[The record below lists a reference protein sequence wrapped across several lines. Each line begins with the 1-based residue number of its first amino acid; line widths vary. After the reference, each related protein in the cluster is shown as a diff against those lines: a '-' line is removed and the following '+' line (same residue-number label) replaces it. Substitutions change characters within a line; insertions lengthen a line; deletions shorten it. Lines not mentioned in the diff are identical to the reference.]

1 MSTLCD
7 WLAQG
12 GYTMIVLTAVSLVM
26 TFLLVERF
34 LSVNAQMRG
43 FQSGRIT
50 SVDLSDITVRCQGLR
65 RVGIIHACIVI
76 APLLGLLGTVT
87 GMIDTF
93 TSILGGGDVRAM
105 SNGIRKALATTQ
117 LGLAIAAPGLM
128 AWHVLTRR
136 IEKLELLIKAASLDN
151 QEAHA

>member
-1 MSTLCD
+1 MSTLSD
-7 WLAQG
+7 WFAQG
-12 GYTMIVLTAVSLVM
+12 GWTMIVLTGISLVM

-34 LSVNAQMRG
+34 FAVNAQMRG
-43 FQSGRIT
+43 FQAGRIALD
-50 SVDLSDITVRCQGLR
+50 DLSDITVRCQGLR
-65 RVGIIHACIVI
+65 RVGIIHACIVV

-105 SNGIRKALATTQ
+105 SSGIRKALATTQ

-136 IEKLELLIKAASLDN
+136 IEKLELLIKSATLSDREVRA
-151 QEAHA
+151 